1 MNQVNKMKPHIN
13 ESRFGSI
20 TIESQ
25 VYHHDIY
32 IGLDGQIK
40 KRKKK
45 LSKKIYGTS
54 HIISLQE
61 IQYVYNEGARLLIL
75 GTGQY
80 SRTRLSDEAA
90 DYLKNQKCQVKLFS
104 TEIAIETW
112 NETKETMTIG
122 LFHVTC

>member
-1 MNQVNKMKPHIN
+1 MKPHIN

-20 TIESQ
+20 TIENM
-25 VYHHDIY
+25 VFHHDVF
-32 IGLDGQIK
+32 IGLDRQIK

-54 HIISLQE
+54 HIISLEE
-61 IQYVYNEGARLLIL
+61 IKYVYDEGATLLLL
-75 GTGQY
+75 GSGQY

-90 DYLKNQKCQVKLFS
+90 DYLKTQKCNVKLLS
-104 TEIAIETW
+104 TESAIETW
-112 NETKETMTIG
+112 NENKGKNTIG

>member
-1 MNQVNKMKPHIN
+1 MKPHIN

-20 TIESQ
+20 IVENTKYQ
-25 VYHHDIY
+25 HDIFIDLEGY
-32 IGLDGQIK
+32 IK

-45 LSKKIYGTS
+45 LSKKVYGTS

-61 IQYVYNEGARLLIL
+61 IEYIYEEGTTSLIL

-80 SRTRLSDEAA
+80 GRTRLSDEAEKF
-90 DYLKNQKCQVKLFS
+90 LKDKKCKVTLLS
-104 TEIAIETW
+104 TEMAIEKW
-112 NETKETMTIG
+112 NETKHSKTIG